1 MGLVLNCFFTLL
13 IPQIILPSAKKVNRN
28 VTNILQKGVSI
39 LGKDIKIRLLQLDKT
54 QVELAAELRKRGF
67 RNVDG
72 CGISK
77 AVSGYLQTPLA
88 LKIKE
93 EIYEVL
99 DERLA
104 AGKDE

>member
-1 MGLVLNCFFTLL
+1 M
-13 IPQIILPSAKKVNRN
+13 
-28 VTNILQKGVSI
+28 
-39 LGKDIKIRLLQLDKT
+39 GKDIKIRLLQLDKT
-54 QVELAAELRKRGF
+54 QVELAAELRTRGF

-77 AVSGYLQTPLA
+77 VVSGYLQTPLA

-99 DERLA
+99 DEWEA
-104 AGKDE
+104 AGKEE